1 MELNNGGVNMLVKLK
16 DKRTIGAVMDFM
28 CSNELNYEIVK
39 RDENKI
45 TIKSGSIIHQKSC
58 GSPTTFEFKGDD
70 DTKYCFRI
78 RNGYWRL
85 FNDKSETITNG
96 KTDNFDGFCEWNDAK
111 YILKQNNVEID
122 DFNSGNK
129 DFY

>member
-1 MELNNGGVNMLVKLK
+1 MLVKLK

-45 TIKSGSIIHQKSC
+45 TIKPGSIIHQKSC
-58 GSPTTFEFKGDD
+58 GAPTTFEFKGND

-85 FNDKSETITNG
+85 FNDKSETIVNG
-96 KTDNFDGFCEWNDAK
+96 KTDKFDGVCDWNDMK
-111 YILKQNNVEID
+111 FLLEEQCLEIIGED
-122 DFNSGNK
+122 QACK